1 MCMSARQTAN
11 EMEKGAS
18 YGKPDMT
25 LVCYMQACLQ
35 ALKGMGCDRGMC
47 CEQVLV

>member
-25 LVCYMQACLQ
+25 QTLYAICKLAC
-35 ALKGMGCDRGMC
+35 KP
-47 CEQVLV
+47 